1 MKKRVTP
8 EWIHDLAPNEV
19 FVFGS
24 NLGGM
29 HGGGAARIAYRCFGA
44 KMGVGVGR
52 RDRAT
57 PSRRCREARRPSV
70 PTSMSL

>member
-44 KMGVGVGR
+44 KMG
-52 RDRAT
+52 
-57 PSRRCREARRPSV
+57 REARRPSV